1 MRDGAQQVGAQLLVF
16 GEHRRLLAGFHGA
29 GAVERQLAFAHDG
42 IGQHPF
48 FVRQRVGVGND
59 GEHAHHRGGLACAH
73 HGVTRAHRQINAVER
88 RAAKR
93 GVKRRSH
100 VGRSR
105 EQRRHLGRQLMY
117 RRGIA
122 HSGIRHVRQQVI
134 ALFIGAVPHARA
146 ARKARELGGR
156 SVHDLLLIG
165 TALQHTVGLEHH
177 LRATVAGRGLRQR
190 TAQRQGDGA
199 RHERDQ
205 KHDYEHAGI
214 DAVDKRQRIPGVD
227 KQKVVERHGGGRREQ
242 AVQAAPGKKRAQLH
256 GKHVDD
262 HNARGNSG
270 VVEQR
275 ANNRRRQQQ
284 PRRDAK
290 IVQGAAPR
298 QRRASPPKA
307 IGKIAIHPSV
317 HAHRALPQNKNHHEG
332 DSELHPETWTE

>member
-1 MRDGAQQVGAQLLVF
+1 
-16 GEHRRLLAGFHGA
+16 
-29 GAVERQLAFAHDG
+29 
-42 IGQHPF
+42 
-48 FVRQRVGVGND
+48 
-59 GEHAHHRGGLACAH
+59 
-73 HGVTRAHRQINAVER
+73 
-88 RAAKR
+88 
-93 GVKRRSH
+93 
-100 VGRSR
+100 
-105 EQRRHLGRQLMY
+105 MY

-122 HSGIRHVRQQVI
+122 HGRIRRVGQQVI
-134 ALFIGAVPHARA
+134 ALSIGAVPHDRT
-146 ARKARELGGR
+146 ARKTRQLRGHG
-156 SVHDLLLIG
+156 VHDLLLIG
-165 TALQHTVGLEHH
+165 TALQHAIGLEHH
-177 LRATVAGRGLRQR
+177 LSATVASRSLCQR

-256 GKHVDD
+256 GKHIDD

-275 ANNRRRQQQ
+275 ADNRRRQQQ

-290 IVQGAAPR
+290 IVQGTAPR
-298 QRRASPPKA
+298 QRRASPPKV

-332 DSELHPETWTE
+332 DRHLCGGFPRGGF